1 MNINFNEVT
10 YECLKFLAT
19 KEGKSVA
26 AYVAQLMDEHTGQ
39 MVNLTFTMNEVPA
52 EARIIQHDES
62 PYPGV
67 RENLDFNRLENE
79 STLGFS
85 RHMSRQ
91 SVTN

>member
-52 EARIIQHDES
+52 EARIIQHDEK
-62 PYPGV
+62 PYVVDSFPLYPKGHPKAV
-67 RENLDFNRLENE
+67 ILPSDR
-79 STLGFS
+79 
-85 RHMSRQ
+85 
-91 SVTN
+91 SVN